1 MVIKMIH
8 KNITK
13 NNENLLYI
21 EYVPLAKF
29 VKILISL
36 VFIFSIFMV
45 ITISA
50 LIPQVMIPLL
60 SISGG
65 LCFFIL
71 LVYLNYRGLQITL
84 TRNQIEVKYGIF
96 NHKIILLKK
105 IMSYETTKATFK
117 KYGGVGI
124 RLGSDGS
131 RAYNTDFGDAVKLTY
146 QNGRPFIFS
155 TRNPQKICNIINE
168 LSK

>member
-1 MVIKMIH
+1 MIR

-50 LIPQVMIPLL
+50 LIPQVMMPLL

-71 LVYLNYRGLQITL
+71 LVYLNYRGLQINL
-84 TRNQIEVKYGIF
+84 TRNQIELKYGIF
-96 NHKIILLKK
+96 NHKRIPLKK
-105 IMSYETTKATFK
+105 IISCETTKASFK

-131 RAYNTDFGDAVKLTY
+131 RAYNTDFGEAVKLIY
-146 QNGRPFIFS
+146 QDGKPFVFS
-155 TRNPQKICNIINE
+155 TKKPQKLCNLINK
-168 LSK
+168 LSKFK

>member
-1 MVIKMIH
+1 MID

-21 EYVPLAKF
+21 EYIPLAKF

-36 VFIFSIFMV
+36 VFLFSIFMV

-50 LIPQVMIPLL
+50 LIPQVMIPILI
-60 SISGG
+60 ISGG

-71 LVYLNYRGLQITL
+71 LVYLNYRGLQIVL
-84 TRNQIEVKYGIF
+84 TRNQIKVKYGIF
-96 NHKIILLKK
+96 NHKKILLKE
-105 IMSYETTKATFK
+105 IMSCETTKATFK

-124 RLGSDGS
+124 RIGSDGS

-146 QNGRPFIFS
+146 QNGRPFVFS
-155 TRNPQKICNIINE
+155 TRKPQKVCNLINN
-168 LSK
+168 LSKFK